1 MSSSYS
7 SSKSACSTRPRY
19 SPTFRIAPAMRTPC
33 VRSEMTPL
41 RLPGHGALTE
51 YRAPDAKVCRA
62 GGNRLLEVVGH
73 PRRDDLGVG
82 MVVTERGRQA
92 YEVVEVGRGV
102 LPQRRDGH
110 ESAEGEPGRL
120 IDRRREIR
128 YARGHDARPTGI
140 RRREVDLDQAGE
152 RTSGRHGSP

>member
-41 RLPGHGALTE
+41 RLPGHSALTE
-51 YRAPDAKVCRA
+51 YRAPDAKVCRT
-62 GGNRLLEVVGH
+62 GGDRLLEVVGH
-73 PRRDDLGVG
+73 PRGHDRGVR
-82 MVVTERGRQA
+82 MVLAELGRQA
-92 YEVVEVGRGV
+92 YEVVEVGLGV

-110 ESAEGEPGRL
+110 ESPEGEPGRL
-120 IDRRREIR
+120 IDRRREIP
-128 YARGHDARPTGI
+128 YGRGDRKST
-140 RRREVDLDQAGE
+140 
-152 RTSGRHGSP
+152 